1 MHSGV
6 ALAARDT
13 CFENVEALDCEL
25 ARLAQRSGSL
35 RLAMGIGLDALAR
48 SGGYAA
54 LGFPSLNAYALERC
68 ERSASWTRS
77 TRRLSSRVI
86 GLPRLR
92 GALISGRVSWSMA
105 AEIARV
111 AVPSDEAEWLRIS
124 GQCTVKRFREV
135 VRTLREAPASDDQ
148 QDEAPEDDCTLTVTA
163 EREEA
168 WLRECARII
177 HRHLDGGTTSDFVE
191 ALVFEGV
198 STLRELLPK
207 DAVDSEELV
216 PDNAAQNAWNKQLA
230 RYRDQAE
237 ELVDA
242 SVLSRRTDGLP
253 SELRVE
259 EGDFEGPPQSIDLR
273 LRQIS
278 GQLAERELRIGELA
292 ERFWKAD
299 GWRRLRYASASQYTR
314 ERLGMSLTC
323 IKDRRQ
329 LAHQLSRLPV
339 LKETFLNGYICYEA
353 LRLTA
358 AIATRQTDA
367 AWALRAT
374 ERTLVHLHEDIRAAE
389 LLARVGRRESIEPPT
404 EEVVTELRSLET
416 AVVTGAVFRDENAP
430 GLGRKSAASVDTL
443 RDSLCAGARVTCTAP
458 PRDAES
464 ARADVTALWTAFAEA
479 RRAPSQ
485 LRSLA
490 HDVQRFRV
498 RPDVRDLYRS
508 VERQYL
514 RYRPLPLSFFRF
526 LCLNFIETWVRELPP
541 VAYADIYA
549 RDGLRCT
556 NPVCTNR
563 DCQPHHVKFRSQG
576 GGDEPTNLTTLCT
589 QCHLRGVHQGHIAV
603 RGSAPHGLL
612 WRIGTHTVVEGR
624 RRQRMVAQL
633 LTSNPSAVT
642 TTR

>member
-6 ALAARDT
+6 ALVARDA
-13 CFENVEALDCEL
+13 CFENVEALDHEL
-25 ARLAQRSGSL
+25 ARLAQKSGSL

-48 SGGYAA
+48 TGGYAV

-77 TRRLSSRVI
+77 TRRLSVRMSE
-86 GLPRLR
+86 LPLLR
-92 GALISGRVSWSMA
+92 KALISGRVSWSMA

-111 AVPSDEAEWLRIS
+111 AGPSDEAEWLRIS
-124 GQCTVKRFREV
+124 GQCTVKKFREV
-135 VRTLREAPASDDQ
+135 VRALREAPASGDQ
-148 QDEAPEDDCTLTVTA
+148 RDEAPEDDCTLTVTA
-163 EREEA
+163 EREET
-168 WLRECARII
+168 WLRECARIV
-177 HRHLDGGTTSDFVE
+177 HRHMDAGSTSDFVE

-216 PDNAAQNAWNKQLA
+216 PDNAAQNAWTRQLA

-242 SVLSRRTDGLP
+242 NVLARRTDGLP
-253 SELRVE
+253 SELHAEV
-259 EGDFEGPPQSIDLR
+259 GDIEGPPRSIDQR

-299 GWRRLRYASASQYTR
+299 GWRRLRYATAAQYAR

-339 LKETFLNGYICYEA
+339 LRETFLNGHIGYEA

-358 AIATRQTDA
+358 AVAMPQTDA
-367 AWALRAT
+367 AWAVRAR

-389 LLARVGRRESIEPPT
+389 LLARVGRREAIVPPT

-416 AVVTGAVFRDENAP
+416 AVVTGAVFRDEYAP
-430 GLGRKSAASVDTL
+430 SLGRKSAAVVDAL
-443 RDSLCAGARVTCTAP
+443 GESLCAGARVTCTAP
-458 PRDAES
+458 PHDAES
-464 ARADVTALWTAFAEA
+464 AHAEVTALWTAFAEA
-479 RRAPSQ
+479 RRGPSQ
-485 LRSLA
+485 FQSLA
-490 HDVQRFRV
+490 RDVQRFRV
-498 RPDVRDLYRS
+498 RPDVRDFYRG

-526 LCLNFIETWVRELPP
+526 LCLNFIETWVRELPS

-589 QCHLRGVHQGHIAV
+589 QCHLRGVHQGHIVV
-603 RGSAPHGLL
+603 RGSAPHGLV

-624 RRQRMVAQL
+624 KRRRMAAQA
-633 LTSNPSAVT
+633 LTSNPSTVT
-642 TTR
+642 TRQ